1 MGRKNQNAF
10 IKKQK
15 EERKRKAREEKKAKK
30 EARRSLPTSSKLEDM
45 MAYVD
50 EHGNIVSGTP
60 EDEENKPKEER
71 KEERK
76 EEKKE

>member
-15 EERKRKAREEKKAKK
+15 EERKRKARLEKQAKK
-30 EARRSLPTSSKLEDM
+30 EARRALPTSSKLEDM

-50 EHGNIVSGTP
+50 KYGNLTTEPP
-60 EDEENKPKEER
+60 EEEVKK
-71 KEERK
+71 KD
-76 EEKKE
+76 EKK

>member
-15 EERKRKAREEKKAKK
+15 EERKRKARLEKKAKK

-45 MAYVD
+45 LAYVD
-50 EHGNIVSGTP
+50 ENGNIVSGTP
-60 EDEENKPKEER
+60 EDEENA
-71 KEERK
+71 
-76 EEKKE
+76 EEKKD